1 MRVVL
6 IGASRL
12 ALATVV
18 SFLEDGHE
26 VVLIEKEQS
35 VIEELDQDYDCSF
48 YCGDGAKPS
57 VLEDV
62 DPANT
67 DLLICLSDD
76 DTSNVL
82 AAVVAKSMDF
92 DRVVL
97 RLEDPQLLPICE
109 QLQLENVII
118 PNQRIASELLSYAE
132 GKQESPENAS
142 G

>member
-12 ALATVV
+12 ALASVEK
-18 SFLEDGHE
+18 FLEEGHE
-26 VVLIEKEQS
+26 VVVIEKEQS
-35 VIEELDQDYDCSF
+35 VIDKLDDDYDCSF

-62 DPANT
+62 DPGST
-67 DLLICLSDD
+67 DLLLCLSDD

-92 DRVVL
+92 SRVVL
-97 RLEDPQLLPICE
+97 RLESRELLPICE
-109 QLQLENVII
+109 QLQLDNVIV
-118 PNQRIASELLSYAE
+118 PDQRIASELLSFAE
-132 GKQESPENAS
+132 GEQDCPE
-142 G
+142 